1 LIGPDL
7 FSWWLTVNSLARSA
21 LSAPVTI
28 YGLDLLAASVTL
40 NAIMKSSL
48 RTPGM
53 LINEAAGDELDA
65 LQRRQQFGVKVILG
79 TIVFGFV
86 LPVIAVAGY
95 ILVSILFFITPTI
108 SYAKEKLKKKS

>member
-1 LIGPDL
+1 M
-7 FSWWLTVNSLARSA
+7 
-21 LSAPVTI
+21 
-28 YGLDLLAASVTL
+28 TL
-40 NAIMKSSL
+40 NAIMKSAL
-48 RTPGM
+48 RTPDM
-53 LINEAAGDELDA
+53 LINESAGDELDA

-79 TIVFGFV
+79 TLVFGFV